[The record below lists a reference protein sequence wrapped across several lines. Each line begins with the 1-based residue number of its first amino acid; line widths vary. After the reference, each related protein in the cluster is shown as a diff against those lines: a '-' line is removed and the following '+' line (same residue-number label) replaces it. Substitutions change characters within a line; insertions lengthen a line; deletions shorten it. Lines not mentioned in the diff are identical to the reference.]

1 MLIFLLLPQ
10 SCIVGFLLCRKD
22 QVMDIDKLLVKI
34 GNIKKLQDDIAYE
47 ISQVVAKAKV
57 MSEMLY
63 SISYSDDAPMELSE
77 FLLDNEIDTLDD
89 FDMEAYI
96 NWEIYEDA
104 LNELQYKLECIET
117 IINNICYGTDK

>member
-10 SCIVGFLLCRKD
+10 LCSERLFLCRKD
-22 QVMDIDKLLVKI
+22 QVMDIDKVLVKI

-47 ISQVVAKAKV
+47 ISQVTAKAK
-57 MSEMLY
+57 MISEMLY

-89 FDMEAYI
+89 FDLESYI
-96 NWEIYEDA
+96 HWERYEEA
-104 LNELQYKLECIET
+104 LNELQYKFECIET
-117 IINNICYGTDK
+117 IINNK